1 MNENTSP
8 PENLQTPD
16 QQEGRVPTASTQE
29 NLQHQVNSKLD
40 KCDTLIDL
48 LEDNGTPEVSSK
60 ETTSESTAYPEFGN
74 ANSTKNSSG
83 TISLQIKICT
93 TEIPDSNAQQLV
105 AGTILTSHE
114 SVEQTVEILWKGQ
127 VVGTGYL
134 YAHDN
139 YYVIKIAELSDLTE
153 ITQRGFAYEI

>member
-8 PENLQTPD
+8 PENLQEPS
-16 QQEGRVPTASTQE
+16 QPGGRASADTAQV
-29 NLQHQVNSKLD
+29 NLQEQVHAKLD

-48 LEDNGTPEVSSK
+48 LEDNGPPRVSSK

>member
-1 MNENTSP
+1 MKENTHPQERSP
-8 PENLQTPD
+8 ESNIDSDKATDPAALQ
-16 QQEGRVPTASTQE
+16 
-29 NLQHQVNSKLD
+29 SKLD
-40 KCDTLIDL
+40 QCDTLLDQ
-48 LEDNGTPEVSSK
+48 LESDQTLKVSSK
-60 ETTSESTAYPEFGN
+60 ETPPKATAYPEFGN

>member
-1 MNENTSP
+1 MKENTSS
-8 PENLQTPD
+8 PEDPKELESSDSSQAN
-16 QQEGRVPTASTQE
+16 QQDNIQA
-29 NLQHQVNSKLD
+29 KLE
-40 KCDTLIDL
+40 KCDTLLDL
-48 LEDNGTPEVSSK
+48 LEEDGTPGVSSK

-153 ITQRGFAYEI
+153 STQRGFAYEI

>member
-8 PENLQTPD
+8 PENLQESS
-16 QQEGRVPTASTQE
+16 QQGARPSTDTTQV
-29 NLQHQVNSKLD
+29 NLQQQVHAKLD

-48 LEDNGTPEVSSK
+48 LEDNGTSGVSSK
-60 ETTSESTAYPEFGN
+60 ETISKSTAYPEFGN
-74 ANSTKNSSG
+74 ANSTKNPSG
-83 TISLQIKICT
+83 NISLQIKICT

-105 AGTILTSHE
+105 PGTILTSHE
-114 SVEQTVEILWKGQ
+114 SVEQTVEILWKGK

-134 YAHDN
+134 YANEN
-139 YYVIKIAELSDLTE
+139 YYVIKIAELSDITE